1 MVIIEMSDGSKIK
14 IELAPETAPK
24 TVENF
29 KKLVKEGFYNGLI
42 FHRVISGFMIQG
54 GCPKEPA
61 ARATALKE
69 SSLPTASPT
78 I

>member
-29 KKLVKEGFYNGLI
+29 KKLVKEGFYDGLMLNI
-42 FHRVISGFMIQG
+42 
-54 GCPKEPA
+54 
-61 ARATALKE
+61 
-69 SSLPTASPT
+69 
-78 I
+78 